1 MSYRQDAPSRRPPV
15 QWSYALDYDKE
26 IANDEAAI
34 ALYEGPVT
42 RAIVASLDDVE
53 RAFKKQTGYY
63 DAFSWL
69 WYKPELVAARA
80 AILGLSDDD
89 LCALARYQNM
99 GREPE
104 HVLAY
109 SDRCTREVYA
119 RARVPVLVKRLEDVL
134 VLLEDERLRLLKKA
148 KTARA
153 RHIRNKAKYGG
164 G

>member
-34 ALYEGPVT
+34 ALYDGPVT
-42 RAIVASLDDVE
+42 RAITASLDDVE
-53 RAFKKQTGYY
+53 RAFKGQTGYY

-69 WYKPELVAARA
+69 WYKPELVISRA

-89 LCALARYQNM
+89 LCALARYQDT

-104 HVLAY
+104 HVQAY

-119 RARVPVLVKRLEDVL
+119 RARVPMLVKRLEEVQ
-134 VLLEDERLRLLKKA
+134 VLLEDERLKLLKKA

-153 RHIRNKAKYGG
+153 RHIRNKAKYGEG
-164 G
+164 